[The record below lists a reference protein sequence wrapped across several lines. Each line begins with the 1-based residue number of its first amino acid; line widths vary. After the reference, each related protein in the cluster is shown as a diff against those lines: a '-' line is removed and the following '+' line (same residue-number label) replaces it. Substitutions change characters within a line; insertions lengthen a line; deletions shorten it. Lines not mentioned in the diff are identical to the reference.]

1 MREYLQKFANVSY
14 GDNNNNNNNNNNFIY
29 CRIENICNNKLR
41 KGTKI
46 TN

>member
-14 GDNNNNNNNNNNFIY
+14 GDNNNNNNNNNFIY

-41 KGTKI
+41 
-46 TN
+46 